1 MTRAALTGALLLLL
15 VAKTAPA
22 QDNTAEMLQRAIRYY
37 DDVQVERAL
46 TLLRQVV
53 SPGSPY
59 EVSREQR
66 VQAYKY
72 LGAALAIQNMRD
84 SAIVYFRAAIERD
97 PFTDLDPQKFSPL
110 EIATFAEAR
119 RRTFAVAAKPVA
131 RAIVDPRVERI
142 PMNFLT
148 THGATTRAEIRPAG
162 SLEAGTVLYSGDN
175 EGLREVPW
183 TGTLTGGRLAP
194 TGRYE
199 FAVFA
204 ESKLNQR
211 RDSTRIYFDL
221 QQEYPALEDTLPSL
235 RPDEL
240 LPERHAASAGRRD
253 LAKGFGVALS
263 AVLLPSV
270 VGNPDLN
277 ANRDL
282 ASVAA
287 VSGAAAGIYAYLAR
301 RNNLE
306 IPENMAVNAVRRSQR
321 AAVNAEIQR
330 RNQAKLAQTKILIA
344 PAAGVGR

>member
-1 MTRAALTGALLLLL
+1 MMKSLRLALLCMLAATPL
-15 VAKTAPA
+15 AA
-22 QDNTAEMLQRAIRYY
+22 QDNTAEMLQRAIRFYE
-37 DDVQVERAL
+37 DVQVERAL

-97 PFTDLDPQKFSPL
+97 PFTDLDPQKFSPM
-110 EIATFAEAR
+110 EIATFSEAR

-131 RAIVDPRVERI
+131 RATVDPRVERI

-148 THGATTRAEIRPAG
+148 THGATARAEIRPAG
-162 SLEAGTVLYSGDN
+162 STEPGTVLYSGDN
-175 EGLREVPW
+175 DGLREVPW
-183 TGTLTGGRLAP
+183 TGTLAGGRLAP

-221 QQEYPALEDTLPSL
+221 QQDFPTLEDTLPPL

-240 LPERHAASAGRRD
+240 LPERHPASAGRRD

-263 AVLLPSV
+263 AVLLPSII
-270 VGNPDLN
+270 GNPNLEADRN
-277 ANRDL
+277 L

-306 IPENMAVNAVRRSQR
+306 IPQNIAANTVRRNQR
-321 AAVNAEIQR
+321 LAVNAEIQR
-330 RNQAKLAQTKILIA
+330 RNQEKLAQTRILIA
-344 PAAGVGR
+344 PAAGIGR